1 MSAARSG
8 CVHVS
13 HVMSRRHTVESCAV
27 VAKLLMVFRYTV
39 YLMCDAWVGV
49 DQEHEL
55 SLNVTGDMLE

>member
-1 MSAARSG
+1 
-8 CVHVS
+8 
-13 HVMSRRHTVESCAV
+13 MSRVQS
-27 VAKLLMVFRYTV
+27 LLMVFRYTV